1 MEIQWS
7 LVLFTVLTGAGGWML
22 ACVAVDEFAGKTRNT
37 NKIAVVAAAVVA
49 CLGGIASVTHLSYPE
64 HIMCALSHPMSGIF
78 VEVALTGL
86 MAVCAIVYFAL
97 LVRGAS
103 DAGRKAFAVL
113 GAAFGVLLSFMA
125 GESYMMT
132 SQLAWNT
139 PLLPLGYAGTAM
151 PLGVALYLALAAW
164 RKESDLGLY
173 AKLLLVGGVVAAL
186 TAALYGAVSGA
197 GADQALLVWGLAVCV
212 GGAAPAALGLLAS
225 KKPEQALMCAL
236 AAAACCL
243 IGATAYRCV
252 MWLASEVVNNFFG
265 ML

>member
-1 MEIQWS
+1 MAIQWS

-22 ACVAVDEFAGKTRNT
+22 ACVAIDEFAGKTRNT
-37 NKIAVVAAAVVA
+37 NKLAVVVAAVVA
-49 CLGGIASVTHLSYPE
+49 CLGGIASVTHLSHPE
-64 HIMCALSHPMSGIF
+64 NILGALSHPTSGIF
-78 VEVALTGL
+78 VEAALTGL
-86 MAVCAIVYFAL
+86 MAVCAVVYFVL

-103 DAGRKAFAVL
+103 AAARKAFAVL

-125 GESYMMT
+125 GESYMMS
-132 SQLAWNT
+132 SQLTWNT

-164 RKESDLGLY
+164 RKEDGLGLY
-173 AKLLLVGGVVAAL
+173 AKLLCAGGVVAAI

-212 GGAAPAALGLLAS
+212 GGVVPAVLGALAA
-225 KKPEQALMCAL
+225 KKPEQAMTLAL
-236 AAAACCL
+236 ASAVCCL
-243 IGATAYRCV
+243 IGATAYRCT

-265 ML
+265 LL